1 MKYLLFS
8 HGFGVKKDSMGM
20 FTDIAD
26 SFSKY
31 KRVMFNYNKII
42 NDGAKTIVPSY
53 KQQAKSLQKQINL
66 IIKKDPR
73 ANITLIAHSQGCI
86 VAGLINSRDVSQAIL
101 LAPPWSVSP
110 KRAKYRP
117 NRKVLKNGVVKI
129 TKKNGEIII
138 LSARFILGLKRANP
152 LKVYEKLSNSI
163 PTTIIIASKDD
174 IVHNKEFNIP
184 DSLSVV
190 SVDGDHNFTGQ
201 YRKGLIK
208 ALSEYI

>member
-26 SFSKY
+26 AFSKY
-31 KRVMFNYNKII
+31 EPVMFNYNKIT
-42 NDGAKTIVPSY
+42 NGGAKTIVPSY

-86 VAGLINSRDVSQAIL
+86 VAGLINSRDVSQALL

-117 NRKVLKNGVVKI
+117 NRKVLKNGAVKI

-138 LSARFILGLKRANP
+138 LSARFIFGLKRTKP
-152 LKVYEKLSNSI
+152 LKVYQKLSNSI
-163 PTTIIIASKDD
+163 PTTIITASNDD
-174 IVHNKEFNIP
+174 IVHNKDFNIP
-184 DSLSVV
+184 DSLNVV
-190 SVDGDHNFTGQ
+190 SIDGDHNFTGSS
-201 YRKGLIK
+201 RKGLIK
-208 ALSEYI
+208 ALSEYV